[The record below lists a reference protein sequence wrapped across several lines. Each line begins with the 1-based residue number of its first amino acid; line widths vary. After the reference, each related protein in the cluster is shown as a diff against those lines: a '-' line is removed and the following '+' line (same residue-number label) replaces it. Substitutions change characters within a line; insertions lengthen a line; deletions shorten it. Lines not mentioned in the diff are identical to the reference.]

1 MSTNPAVRRRA
12 GARRG
17 HDQLA
22 VALAIGLTGALAS
35 APACAQQ
42 IGAAAIARNQVS
54 GSQPARSIAVGSDVF
69 RNEIVRTGGDSQAK
83 LVFLDD
89 TNLALG
95 PQSSV
100 TLDRFVY
107 SGDNS
112 AQAVSVNFA
121 RGVFRF
127 TSGNSDKR
135 AYQLRTPLAT
145 IGVRGTVLDIRSEPS
160 RTTVVLVE
168 GEATVCVRRQAAEAY
183 RGSTRR
189 DDRQCRTISTP
200 GDAAVV
206 TASGVARASG
216 GAGWSFA
223 LTCRNSV
230 SELCG
235 ASRFAA
241 LRAPDFAD
249 ALCGR

>member
-1 MSTNPAVRRRA
+1 MSLAAAFVA
-12 GARRG
+12 GP
-17 HDQLA
+17 
-22 VALAIGLTGALAS
+22 V
-35 APACAQQ
+35 CAQQ
-42 IGAAAIARNQVS
+42 IGAAAIARNQVT
-54 GSQPARSIAVGSDVF
+54 GSKPAREIAVGADVF
-69 RNEIVRTGGDSQAK
+69 RNEVVRTGADSQTK

-89 TNLALG
+89 TNVALG

-127 TSGNSDKR
+127 TTGNSEKR

-145 IGVRGTVLDIRSEPS
+145 IGVRGTVLDIRSEPA

-168 GEATVCVRRQAAEAY
+168 GEAIVCVRSAAAAV
-183 RGSTRR
+183 RDARRR
-189 DDRQCRTISTP
+189 DDRQCRSLTSP
-200 GDAAVV
+200 GDTAVV

-216 GAGWSFA
+216 AAGGWSFA

-235 ASRFAA
+235 QTRMAA
-241 LRAPDFAD
+241 ARETEFAD
-249 ALCGR
+249 MLCGR

>member
-1 MSTNPAVRRRA
+1 MSTSPPDRRRA
-12 GARRG
+12 RLRRSRIR
-17 HDQLA
+17 LLL
-22 VALAIGLTGALAS
+22 ALACAVLAGPV
-35 APACAQQ
+35 AAQQ

-69 RNEIVRTGGDSQAK
+69 RNEVVRTGADSQAR

-89 TNLALG
+89 TNVALG

-127 TSGNSDKR
+127 TSGNSEKR

-145 IGVRGTVLDIRSEPS
+145 IGVRGTVLDIRSEAS

-168 GEATVCVRRQAAEAY
+168 GEATVCVRRQAAEAF
-183 RGSTRR
+183 RGERRR

-200 GDAAVV
+200 GDTAVV
-206 TASGVARASG
+206 TASGVARG
-216 GAGWSFA
+216 GGGGWSFA
-223 LTCRNSV
+223 QTCRSGIG
-230 SELCG
+230 ELCG
-235 ASRFAA
+235 ASRFVAA
-241 LRAPDFAD
+241 RAPEFAD